1 MRQSPVTPDDFTFT
15 DEELS
20 GIGTHKRCRWTDVTL
35 AGDTR
40 RKIHCFDHLFTFDAG
55 PLWTAWREPVKSDA
69 LTRELRAN
77 GENKH
82 GL

>member
-1 MRQSPVTPDDFTFT
+1 MTPDDFTFT
-15 DEELS
+15 DGELS
-20 GIGTHKRCRWTDVTL
+20 GIGTHKCCRWTDVTL

-40 RKIHCFDHLFTFDAG
+40 RKIHCFDHQFSFDAG
-55 PLWTAWREPVKSDA
+55 PLWTARRKPVRSEA
-69 LTRELRAN
+69 LTRELRAK